1 MTILALNV
9 AYPRSSSVS
18 VDYSFLIQEEG
29 LGQPGLISLGG
40 FELGGVLHALPP
52 QTHKM
57 DFKSHCQSNPSST
70 RIES

>member
-1 MTILALNV
+1 MTTLALNV

-29 LGQPGLISLGG
+29 LGHPGLISLGG

-57 DFKSHCQSNPSST
+57 DFKSHCQSNLNPQNGL
-70 RIES
+70 